1 MCFLSLGGKGQRI
14 FRPEFSCDTEE
25 EYCIRHVRGAAAW
38 GPDEAVLVA
47 LNMSGEKQT
56 VNLDLKAQ
64 GLVGRKFRTLLDTGF
79 IAGKSAEAH
88 SFSLE
93 PFGVYIAESSK

>member
-1 MCFLSLGGKGQRI
+1 VLALRHKNSALLDGEYIALNESDPNVLSYLRRYK
-14 FRPEFSCDTEE
+14 
-25 EYCIRHVRGAAAW
+25 
-38 GPDEAVLVA
+38 DEAVLVA